1 MIISAIV
8 AVIIVSLPN
17 LRLMKLPKEIP
28 DE

>member
-17 LRLMKLPKEIP
+17 VGLMKLPKEIP